1 MHIDAARHLV
11 THALL
16 PRWPDARVAIIGG
29 SIARGEAT
37 PTSDIDL
44 LLIFDRVDQ
53 AWRDTL
59 KVGTQTVE
67 LFGHDP
73 ATFDYFCREIDRP
86 AGRMPLANMAIDG
99 VSVLPDVPP
108 YRAAT
113 AWLRTHAQQL
123 IDDGPAPLTPA
134 MLASRRYEITTLLE
148 DLIDGSEPGETLATA
163 VKLYDSLAQFALR
176 AAGAWTGVG
185 KHLARRLR
193 ATDPRLAAD
202 LLAAMNAIASA
213 PATGK
218 ALFDTAV
225 RRTLAPHG
233 GLLLEGFGA
242 PAPAAWRSE
251 GIAFP
256 ASPGDIQLHMD
267 ER

>member
-1 MHIDAARHLV
+1 MHIDDARHLV
-11 THALL
+11 IHALL

-44 LLIFDRVDQ
+44 LLVFDRVDQ

-73 ATFDYFCREIDRP
+73 ATFDYFCREVDRP
-86 AGRMPLANMAIDG
+86 GGRMPLANMVIDG
-99 VSVLPDVPP
+99 VSVLGDD
-108 YRAAT
+108 ASA
-113 AWLRTHAQQL
+113 AWLRTHAQRL
-123 IDDGPAPLTPA
+123 LDAGPPVLTPE

-148 DLIDGSEPGETLATA
+148 DLIDGTTPDETLATA
-163 VKLYDSLAQFALR
+163 ARLYDALAQFALR
-176 AAGAWTGVG
+176 ASGAWTGVG

-193 ATDPRLAAD
+193 AADPALAAD
-202 LLAAMNAIASA
+202 LVAAMNAITSA
-213 PATGK
+213 PAVGK
-218 ALFDTAV
+218 GLFDAAV

-233 GLLLEGFGA
+233 GLLLEGFTL

-256 ASPGDIQLHMD
+256 DPPGHILLHMD

>member
-1 MHIDAARHLV
+1 MHIDAAKALV
-11 THALL
+11 QRELL
-16 PRWPDARVAIIGG
+16 PRWPGARVAIIGG

-44 LLIFDRVDQ
+44 LLVFDRVDR

-59 KVGTQTVE
+59 KVGAQTVE

-86 AGRMPLANMAIDG
+86 DGRMPLANMVVDG
-99 VSVLPDVPP
+99 VSLLQEPP
-108 YRAAT
+108 GAGAAA
-113 AWLRTHAQQL
+113 AWLRAHAQAL
-123 IDDGPAPLTPA
+123 LDLGPPALAPA

-148 DLIDGSEPGETLATA
+148 DLLDTTAPDELLATA
-163 VKLYDSLAQFALR
+163 VKLYDTLAGFALR

-193 ATDPRLAAD
+193 AADPALAAD
-202 LLAAMNAIASA
+202 LVAAMGLLGAE
-213 PATGK
+213 PATAK

-225 RRTLAPHG
+225 QRTLSPYG
-233 GLLLEGFGA
+233 GPLLEGFTAAA
-242 PAPAAWRSE
+242 PGEWRSE
-251 GIAFP
+251 GVAFP
-256 ASPGDIQLHMD
+256 
-267 ER
+267 

>member
-1 MHIDAARHLV
+1 MHIDAAQALVRHE
-11 THALL
+11 LL

-44 LLIFDRVDQ
+44 LLVFDRVDQ

-59 KVGTQTVE
+59 KVGPQTVE

-86 AGRMPLANMAIDG
+86 NGCLPLANMAVDG
-99 VSVLPDVPP
+99 VNVLDDVPSA
-108 YRAAT
+108 RGAA
-113 AWLRTHAQQL
+113 AWLRSHAQAL
-123 IDDGPAPLTPA
+123 LDLGPPALTPA

-148 DLIDGSEPGETLATA
+148 DLLDATAPDELLATA
-163 VKLYDSLAQFALR
+163 VKLYDALAGFALR

-193 ATDPRLAAD
+193 AADPALAAD
-202 LLAAMNAIASA
+202 LVAAMGALGAD
-213 PATGK
+213 PAAGK
-218 ALFDTAV
+218 ALFNEAV
-225 RRTLAPHG
+225 RRTLAPYG
-233 GLLLEGFGA
+233 GALLEGFMA
-242 PAPAAWRSE
+242 PAPGEWRSE
-251 GIAFP
+251 GVAFP
-256 ASPGDIQLHMD
+256 
-267 ER
+267 

>member
-1 MHIDAARHLV
+1 MHIDAARTLV
-11 THALL
+11 QRELL
-16 PRWPDARVAIIGG
+16 PRWPGARVAIIGG

-44 LLIFDRVDQ
+44 LLVFDHVDQ
-53 AWRDTL
+53 AWRNTL
-59 KVGTQTVE
+59 KVGPQTVE

-86 AGRMPLANMAIDG
+86 NGRMPLANMVLDG
-99 VSVLPDVPP
+99 VDVLGDVPGAG
-108 YRAAT
+108 AA
-113 AWLRTHAQQL
+113 AWLRAHAQEL
-123 IDDGPAPLTPA
+123 LDLGPPALTPA

-148 DLIDGSEPGETLATA
+148 DLADGAAPDELLATA
-163 VKLYDSLAQFALR
+163 VKLYDALAGFALR

-193 ATDPRLAAD
+193 VVDPALATDLV
-202 LLAAMNAIASA
+202 AAMGMLGAD
-213 PATGK
+213 PAAGK
-218 ALFDTAV
+218 ALFDAAV

-233 GLLLEGFGA
+233 GPLLEGFTL
-242 PAPAAWRSE
+242 PAPGQWRSE

-256 ASPGDIQLHMD
+256 PAYPSSYGCA
-267 ER
+267 

>member
-11 THALL
+11 KHRLL

-44 LLIFDRVDQ
+44 LLVFDRVDH

-59 KVGTQTVE
+59 KVDTQTVE

-73 ATFDYFCREIDRP
+73 ATFDYFCRTIDRP
-86 AGRMPLANMAIDG
+86 AGRMPLANMVVDG
-99 VSVLPDVPP
+99 VSVLHDDTC
-108 YRAAT
+108 A
-113 AWLRTHAQQL
+113 AWLRAHARQL
-123 IDDGPAPLTPA
+123 LDLGAPPPTQA
-134 MLASRRYEITTLLE
+134 MLAGRRYEITTLLE
-148 DLIDGSEPGETLATA
+148 DLVDGTAPDETLATA
-163 VKLYDSLAQFALR
+163 IKLYDALAQFALR

-193 ATDPRLAAD
+193 AVDPALADD
-202 LLAAMNAIASA
+202 LVAAMAALASD
-213 PATGK
+213 PAAAR
-218 ALFDTAV
+218 ALFDTTV

-233 GLLLEGFGA
+233 GLLLEGYA
-242 PAPAAWRSE
+242 LPAPAEWRSE
-251 GIAFP
+251 GVAFP
-256 ASPGDIQLHMD
+256 GLPTYPTSYG
-267 ER
+267 

>member
-44 LLIFDRVDQ
+44 LLVFDRVDQ

-86 AGRMPLANMAIDG
+86 GARMPLANMVIDG

-123 IDDGPAPLTPA
+123 IDDGPPPLTPA

-148 DLIDGSEPGETLATA
+148 DLIDGTEPDETLATA
-163 VKLYDSLAQFALR
+163 VKLYDALAHFALR
-176 AAGAWTGVG
+176 ASGAWTGVG

-193 ATDPRLAAD
+193 ATDPQLAAG
-202 LLAAMNAIASA
+202 LVAAMNAIVSE

-218 ALFDTAV
+218 ALFDAAV
-225 RRTLAPHG
+225 QRTLAPHG
-233 GLLLEGFGA
+233 GLLLEGFA
-242 PAPAAWRSE
+242 LPAPAAWRSE
-251 GIAFP
+251 GVAFP
-256 ASPGDIQLHMD
+256 ATPGDIQLHMD